1 MKNQKMKARLRRVP
15 LVDSTD
21 GQKRPPQP
29 HCQPQG
35 ILWGLLTCFSL
46 PSQDSIWKKPV
57 EVVPHAPMGQRTPV
71 IQTPSLLAYLARLAN
86 QVQNLWSPVPAVR
99 VLGDEMGFKWDE
111 GSES

>member
-1 MKNQKMKARLRRVP
+1 M
-15 LVDSTD
+15 DSTD

-29 HCQPQG
+29 HCQSQG
-35 ILWGLLTCFSL
+35 ILWRLLTSFSL

-57 EVVPHAPMGQRTPV
+57 EVVPHAPMGQTTPV

-111 GSES
+111 ESES

>member
-1 MKNQKMKARLRRVP
+1 MKNQKMKARLRKAP

-29 HCQPQG
+29 HCLPQG
-35 ILWGLLTCFSL
+35 ILCGLLTSFSL
-46 PSQDSIWKKPV
+46 PSQNSIWKKPV
-57 EVVPHAPMGQRTPV
+57 EVVPRAPMGQTTPV
-71 IQTPSLLAYLARLAN
+71 IQTPSRLAYLARLAN

-111 GSES
+111 GSET

>member
-1 MKNQKMKARLRRVP
+1 
-15 LVDSTD
+15 
-21 GQKRPPQP
+21 
-29 HCQPQG
+29 
-35 ILWGLLTCFSL
+35 
-46 PSQDSIWKKPV
+46 
-57 EVVPHAPMGQRTPV
+57 MGQTTPV

>member
-1 MKNQKMKARLRRVP
+1 M
-15 LVDSTD
+15 DSTD

-35 ILWGLLTCFSL
+35 ILRGFSHQL
-46 PSQDSIWKKPV
+46 FPSFPGFYMEEAIGGC
-57 EVVPHAPMGQRTPV
+57 APCTNGITPI

-86 QVQNLWSPVPAVR
+86 QVQSLWSPMPAVR

-111 GSES
+111 ESET

>member
-1 MKNQKMKARLRRVP
+1 M
-15 LVDSTD
+15 DSTD

-57 EVVPHAPMGQRTPV
+57 EVVPHAPMGQTTPV

-86 QVQNLWSPVPAVR
+86 QVQNLWSLCLQ
-99 VLGDEMGFKWDE
+99 LGCWVMRWDLK
-111 GSES
+111 GTRSQKPDFQPS